1 MGQEERR
8 PARSLQLLRPGH
20 GAPQVGP
27 EPVQPGAEAPMG
39 LDTRGKPLQ
48 VPCSRPGRAGCW
60 PGGQLRL
67 EGGGGNRGAER
78 PCSALC
84 VRASRLGCV
93 TPRQRDK
100 AASSYFPSLSSSQEP
115 SRPREH
121 SPAPKAAGRTVAT
134 LSRLLSWPRAHGSPL
149 SSWLRAWVAG
159 LVTQAGTRTVHAHSH
174 VHTRTQP
181 PVPHPL
187 PPGPGIRLSPGP
199 LALATARA
207 VLSVA
212 RGLGVSSP
220 DLGRDLAPASLTTVS
235 SAPQAL
241 KSPRRCHRPL
251 SSGLGCSVRD

>member
-1 MGQEERR
+1 M
-8 PARSLQLLRPGH
+8 
-20 GAPQVGP
+20 
-27 EPVQPGAEAPMG
+27 QPGAEAPMG

-48 VPCSRPGRAGCW
+48 VPCSGPGRAGCW
-60 PGGQLRL
+60 PGDQLRL

-159 LVTQAGTRTVHAHSH
+159 LVTQAGTRAVHAHSH

-187 PPGPGIRLSPGP
+187 PPVQASGSAQVPWPWPQHVQYCPWPGGWGSLPRIWGGTWHRLLSSSGPQGSPQMP
-199 LALATARA
+199 Q
-207 VLSVA
+207 
-212 RGLGVSSP
+212 
-220 DLGRDLAPASLTTVS
+220 
-235 SAPQAL
+235 APQQW
-241 KSPRRCHRPL
+241 PRVF
-251 SSGLGCSVRD
+251 S